1 MIMEHKVQRYSEK
14 LRKLGVDH
22 EVLSHPQLIS
32 VEKVQEYL
40 GYSMAD
46 AASTLIMKA
55 GEKFIAVMRRGDT
68 KLDNNKVKKYLN
80 VSSLR
85 MATEDEFVK
94 ITDSPLGAGP
104 VYMPDIDLYIDKKIF
119 DKEYINAGSGSLLY
133 TIRYKTS
140 DLPKIPRS
148 FTVDFTFD
156 ETLEIKFTGN
166 KFQETVDALKKSKI
180 SQILIKHPPI
190 KTVEEGLAFLKIKP
204 DQGVSTLIV
213 RTNTGYAAILRRDD
227 HQIDLDK
234 VKKVLGADKI
244 GLCPP
249 SEVLKVTGC
258 HVGYVSPYN
267 PGMPIVADETIGEKD
282 FIYLGT
288 GSPEYDLKIKPVDLF
303 NFVKAETADIILKGA
318 GRIKS
323 RILSGITPSG
333 DGTLHIGNY
342 LGAVKQFIEFAKAY
356 DCFLM
361 VADLHA
367 LTTIQD
373 KSILERNIQ
382 NLILNELALLGDL
395 KNIVFF
401 RQSDVPMHAELTWI
415 LNNVTPLGLLRRAH
429 AYKDKLAKDVME
441 DDINLG
447 LFNYPILMASD
458 ILLYKP
464 DYVPVGRDQKQHIEI
479 CRDIAGRFNKT
490 FKSKVFPLP
499 EPYIPEEV
507 AVIMGT
513 DGKRKMSK
521 SLGNIISIFEDEKVI
536 RRQVMG
542 TYTDP
547 SRIHPTDPGH
557 VQGNMVFSYLKY
569 FAGQIGEYKGKQME
583 ESYLELEKDYKEGK
597 VSDVA
602 VKEEL
607 FKALMVEFAPARE
620 RYRELSSSPK
630 KVKKIL
636 QYGAQ
641 KAREVAGQTM
651 MDVREAVGLTNQYS
665 FFKY

>member
-1 MIMEHKVQRYSEK
+1 MEEKVQKYSEK
-14 LRKLGVDH
+14 LKKLGIEH
-22 EVLSHPQLIS
+22 KVLPHPQLVS
-32 VEKVQEYL
+32 VAKVQEYL
-40 GYSMAD
+40 GYGMAD
-46 AASTLIMKA
+46 AGSTLIMKV
-55 GEKFIAVMRRGDT
+55 GEKFVAVMRRGDT
-68 KLDNNKVKKYLN
+68 KLDNNKVKKHLN

-85 MATEDEFVK
+85 MATEEEFVK

-104 VYMPDIDLYIDKKIF
+104 VYMPDIDLYIDNKIF
-119 DKEYINAGSGSLLY
+119 GKEYINAGSGSLLY
-133 TIRYKTS
+133 TIRYKTA
-140 DLPKIPRS
+140 DLTKIPRS
-148 FTVDFTFD
+148 FMVDFTSD
-156 ETLEIKFTGN
+156 GSQEIKYSGD
-166 KFQETVDALKKSKI
+166 KFLETISALKETKI
-180 SQILIKHPPI
+180 EYELIKHPPI

-204 DQGVSTLIV
+204 SQGVSTLIA
-213 RTNTGYAAILRRDD
+213 RTEKVYVSILRRDD
-227 HQIDLDK
+227 HRIDLDK
-234 VKKVLGADKI
+234 VKRVLDSDKI

-249 SEVLKVTGC
+249 DEVLKVTGC
-258 HVGYVSPYN
+258 QVGYVSPYN
-267 PGMPIVADETIGEKD
+267 SEMTTVADETIRD
-282 FIYLGT
+282 NDYIYLGT
-288 GSPEYDLKIKPVDLF
+288 GSPEYDLKIKPADLF
-303 NFVKAETADIILKGA
+303 HFTRAKTDDIKLEGI
-318 GRIKS
+318 GRTRS

-373 KSILERNIQ
+373 KVVLQRNIQ

-395 KNIVFF
+395 TNIVFF

-415 LNNVTPLGLLRRAH
+415 FSNVTPLGLLRRAH

-447 LFNYPILMASD
+447 LFNYPILMTSD

-464 DYVPVGRDQKQHIEI
+464 DYVPVGKDQKQHIEI
-479 CRDIAGRFNKT
+479 CRDVAGRFNKT
-490 FKSKVFPLP
+490 FKAKVFPLP
-499 EPYIPEEV
+499 APYIPEEV

-521 SLGNIISIFEDEKVI
+521 SLGNIISIFDDEKVI
-536 RRQVMG
+536 KRQVTG

-547 SRIHPTDPGH
+547 TRIHPTDLGH
-557 VQGNMVFSYLKY
+557 VEGNMVFAYLKY
-569 FAGQIGEYKGKQME
+569 FAGQTGGYKGKQKE
-583 ESYLELEKDYKEGK
+583 EAYEELEKDYKAGK
-597 VSDVA
+597 VSDVT

-620 RYRELSSSPK
+620 RYRELKSNPN

-636 QYGAQ
+636 RDGAE

-651 MDVREAVGLTNQYS
+651 MEVREAVGLTNQYS